1 MNPSHNNI
9 NNKEHIFNGIEE
21 YMLSASNIIRYNNS
35 KTEYGNTTTEYGN
48 NLINN
53 QGSAKSK
60 KETFK
65 EIFFIPSQKDKLFW
79 CFYILLNG
87 FDDYEFSKNDSFKT
101 EKSFKISSVEKLRSI
116 KDKLK
121 ELKIKRN
128 EMENEFVNTE
138 TITLKGLETLCLI
151 YGISLIY
158 ISGKKYYEISFG
170 DKLCGIIIKNENNVY
185 GVKYEFDENYTTN
198 IRNNYWKL
206 ESITKPLK
214 AISAYTLKQIQT
226 ISEKMEISLINDLLK
241 KKTKNQLYQN
251 ILEKIE

>member
-21 YMLSASNIIRYNNS
+21 YMLSASNIIRYNKDYNSS
-35 KTEYGNTTTEYGN
+35 KTEHSNS
-48 NLINN
+48 LLNN
-53 QGSAKSK
+53 QVSGKSK
-60 KETFK
+60 KEAFK

-101 EKSFKISSVEKLRSI
+101 EKSLKISSVEKLRSI

-138 TITLKGLETLCLI
+138 TITLKGLET
-151 YGISLIY
+151 
-158 ISGKKYYEISFG
+158 FG
-170 DKLCGIIIKNENNVY
+170 
-185 GVKYEFDENYTTN
+185 
-198 IRNNYWKL
+198 
-206 ESITKPLK
+206 
-214 AISAYTLKQIQT
+214 
-226 ISEKMEISLINDLLK
+226 
-241 KKTKNQLYQN
+241 
-251 ILEKIE
+251 